1 VQHSQRRR
9 RVLGGIA
16 AALFLGWGVGALALD
31 AYGQRAAPSTGR
43 WDAIVVAGC
52 RVMPDGRPSPAL
64 ARRVARAVEL
74 WKAGRA
80 PLLVMTG
87 GMGEHPPTEAEA
99 AAQRAHALGVPWSA
113 LVRESQSTTTAE
125 NARFAAAVTDARRV
139 LVVSDTYHVLRC
151 EWLFGRHFAEA
162 RGVGSTPEPWPRVRF
177 ALREVG
183 AVLVEAARAATR
195 P

>member
-1 VQHSQRRR
+1 MLLLSV
-9 RVLGGIA
+9 
-16 AALFLGWGVGALALD
+16 AALLVAWGLGALALD
-31 AYGQRAAPSTGR
+31 AYGRRAAPSSGQ

-64 ARRVARAVEL
+64 ERRVRAAVAL

-80 PLLVMTG
+80 PLVVMTG
-87 GMGEHPPTEAEA
+87 GVGEHPPSEAEA
-99 AAQRAHALGVPWSA
+99 AARLAHALGVPESA

-125 NARFAAAVTDARRV
+125 NARFAARVVDARRV
-139 LVVSDTYHVLRC
+139 LIVSDTYHVLRC
-151 EWLFGRHFAEA
+151 EWLFGRHFAEV

>member
-1 VQHSQRRR
+1 MIALV
-9 RVLGGIA
+9 GG
-16 AALFLGWGVGALALD
+16 ALLVGWGLGALALD
-31 AYGQRAAPSTGR
+31 VYGQRAAPARGA
-43 WDAIVVAGC
+43 WDAVIVAGC

-64 ARRVARAVEL
+64 ERRVRTAVAL

-80 PLLVMTG
+80 PRIVMTG
-87 GMGEHPPTEAEA
+87 GVGENPPSEAEA
-99 AAQRAHALGVPWSA
+99 AARLAHALGVPESA

-125 NARFAAAVTDARRV
+125 NAQFAARVVDARRV

-151 EWLFGRHFAEA
+151 EWLFGRYFEEV
-162 RGVGSTPEPWPRVRF
+162 RGVGSTPEAWPRVRF

-183 AVLVEAARAATR
+183 AVLVEALRAATR

>member
-1 VQHSQRRR
+1 MLLLSV
-9 RVLGGIA
+9 
-16 AALFLGWGVGALALD
+16 AALLVAWGLGALALD
-31 AYGQRAAPSTGR
+31 AYGRRAAPMRGE

-64 ARRVARAVEL
+64 ERRVRRAVGL

-87 GMGEHPPTEAEA
+87 GLGENPPTEAEA
-99 AAQRAHALGVPWSA
+99 AARLAHSLGVPDAA

-125 NARFAAAVTDARRV
+125 NAAFAARVVDARRV
-139 LVVSDTYHVLRC
+139 IVVSDTYHVLRC
-151 EWLFGRHFAEA
+151 EWLFGRYFDEV
-162 RGVGSTPEPWPRVRF
+162 RGVGSTPETWPRVRF

-183 AVLVEAARAATR
+183 AVLVESVRATTR